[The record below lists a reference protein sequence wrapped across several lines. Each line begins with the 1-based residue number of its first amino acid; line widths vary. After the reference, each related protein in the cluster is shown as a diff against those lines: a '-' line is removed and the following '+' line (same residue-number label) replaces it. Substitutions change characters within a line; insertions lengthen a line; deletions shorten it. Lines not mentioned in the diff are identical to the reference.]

1 VKKASLSFGE
11 TIRKLDI
18 NASTVMRK
26 WEKWSDVHP
35 GRFKSSQ
42 NYPKR
47 QRTVRNRNEN
57 IRQVR
62 DAFTVATGRVISRT
76 GNRN

>member
-11 TIRKLDI
+11 IIRKLDI

-26 WEKWSDVHP
+26 WKKWSDVHP
-35 GRFKSSQ
+35 GRFRSSQ

-47 QRTVRNRNEN
+47 QRTVRNLNEN

-62 DAFTVATGRVISRT
+62 DALTVPTGRVISRT